1 MKKYVCIHGHFY
13 QPPRENPW
21 TGEVDAEESAKPFHD
36 WNERIAKECYGA
48 NASAPIMNPK
58 GEVASRVNN
67 FEKLSFDIG
76 PTLLSWMRRKDPAT
90 YKAIVDADK
99 KSAMKCGGHGN
110 AIAQVYNHVI
120 MPLASRRD
128 KITQVAWG
136 ARDFEFH
143 YGRKPEG
150 MWLSETAVDKET
162 LAILANQGI
171 LYTILAPHQ
180 ARRARHV
187 GFGSRWH
194 TLSHEAIDPKRPYR
208 IVLDQGKQFHI
219 FFYDAPISR
228 AIAFQGLL
236 YNGDT
241 LNQRL
246 LSAFGRRDREQ
257 LVSTATDGESFGHH
271 HRFGEMAIAYGTQR
285 LEEQKLAT
293 ITNFGEFLDLYG
305 SFWEV
310 DIYEQSSWSCSHG
323 IERWRSDCGCRINH
337 AEGWNQ
343 KWRTVLRDAFDF
355 LKETVDQVFETQTA
369 PLLKNPWNAR
379 NGYIDVMLEDTP
391 EVRKQFLLKHVRRP
405 LSNQEEKRVFNLL
418 EAEKF
423 SMFMYTSCG
432 WFFDDISGIEPVH
445 MMKFALRAMDLVQP
459 HHPKGLEAP
468 FTRILATAKS
478 NVKGMGTGEDIFIKF
493 VKPAR
498 DLQLASKTV

>member
-48 NASAPIMNPK
+48 NAGAPIMNAK
-58 GEVASRVNN
+58 GEIAARVNN

-76 PTLLSWMRRKDPAT
+76 PTLLSWMRRKDPVT
-90 YKAIVDADK
+90 YKAIVEADK
-99 KSAMKCGGHGN
+99 KSAMTCGGHGN

-128 KITQVAWG
+128 KITQVIWG
-136 ARDFEFH
+136 VRDFEFH
-143 YGRKPEG
+143 YGHKPEG

-162 LAILANQGI
+162 LAILADQGI

-180 ARRARHV
+180 ARRARHI

-194 TLSHEAIDPKRPYR
+194 ALGHELVDPKRAYR
-208 IVLDQGKQFHI
+208 ILLDQGRQFHI

-228 AIAFQGLL
+228 SIAFQGLL
-236 YNGDT
+236 NSGDA
-241 LNQRL
+241 LSQRL
-246 LSAFGRRDREQ
+246 LSAFGHRDREQ
-257 LVSTATDGESFGHH
+257 IVSTATDGESFGHH
-271 HRFGEMAIAYGTQR
+271 HRFGEMAIAYAMQR

-293 ITNFGEFLDLYG
+293 ITNYGEFLDLYG
-305 SFWEV
+305 SYWEV
-310 DIYEQSSWSCSHG
+310 DIYEQSSWSCAHG

-337 AEGWNQ
+337 EEGWNQ

-369 PLLKNPWNAR
+369 PLLKNPWDAR
-379 NGYIDVMLEDTP
+379 NGYIDILLEDTP
-391 EVRKQFLLKHVRRP
+391 EIRKRFLSGHARRA
-405 LSNQEEKRVFNLL
+405 LSAEEEKRIFDLL

-423 SMFMYTSCG
+423 SMFMYTSCA

-459 HHPKGLEAP
+459 YHPKGLEAP
-468 FTRILATAKS
+468 FTRILAAAKS
-478 NVKGMGTGEDIFIKF
+478 NIKEMGTGEDVFVKF
-493 VKPAR
+493 VKPVR
-498 DLQLASKTV
+498 DGN